1 MNPLSSTQSFLRIS
15 LAVGLALGLATL
27 SGCGIGNGAP
37 ATGFDTTIGH
47 IQGTLH
53 GGPNPINGAK
63 VALYATGDSTGAST
77 GYGVGTSLVSTT
89 TDANGNFNFS
99 SSGSYTCPAN
109 QYAYIVATGGKTG
122 SNNANPNS
130 VLMAAIG
137 PCTSVSSS
145 TFVIVNE
152 LTTVAAGYALSNFMN
167 VTGDA
172 VNGYVIGIGAPA
184 TNNASAGCVNNAYYG
199 TGTCPTTS
207 AAGLAHAFANATALA
222 NSGGG
227 SVNATTA
234 SGALVPVQEI
244 NTLGNILQACVNSN
258 GGGTDLTSGAP
269 TTTTSTAGHT
279 TNDGTP
285 CGKLFSYTSYTL
297 DGTPGGTL
305 NAPGN
310 TLSAI
315 QNLAK
320 RPSGS
325 ATLFDAN
332 CSSGGT
338 GTTPAAT
345 CIFNLGTPVGI
356 YQTSMT
362 AAPPDWMLGISYPSG
377 SFSTASNGA
386 TCIGSPT
393 TNGTLY
399 PYGIATDINDN
410 ITILNEDGS
419 AGGCFNL
426 LTATF
431 DGVSIGGNGF
441 DTLTDFPL
449 NVALDSFGH
458 AIVPLKGSS
467 ENGIYVY
474 AAGASDSNIT
484 LATSIAGA
492 AGTTVTGTPQY
503 VAVDG
508 NDNIFVSSRNNVSNS
523 GYLTTATKSHTSPT
537 YNTPVATGGTSSTN
551 QVALDNKNAAVI
563 ITSSGS
569 GTGRLWGI
577 APGGT
582 AIATNTASTIGGS
595 TSSAALGLDTS
606 GNGYVVI
613 SDSNS
618 APTKTVVEKFS
629 YTATGGVF
637 TFTSQTP
644 GIATPTY
651 TFPATTYGPTTG
663 VMDGNNVLWFADR
676 LNPGTSGA
684 TATSGHVTG
693 YDTVNLFGTNN
704 YMGCK
709 FLNSTSTVCGSTDP
723 VKASS
728 TPYLLYQTRG
738 MAIDAAGDIWVANA
752 AQGQINE
759 IIGLAAPTWPQFIH
773 NGTSNKP

>member
-551 QVALDNKNAAVI
+551 QVAL
-563 ITSSGS
+563 
-569 GTGRLWGI
+569 
-577 APGGT
+577 
-582 AIATNTASTIGGS
+582 
-595 TSSAALGLDTS
+595 
-606 GNGYVVI
+606 
-613 SDSNS
+613 
-618 APTKTVVEKFS
+618 
-629 YTATGGVF
+629 
-637 TFTSQTP
+637 
-644 GIATPTY
+644 
-651 TFPATTYGPTTG
+651 
-663 VMDGNNVLWFADR
+663 
-676 LNPGTSGA
+676 
-684 TATSGHVTG
+684 
-693 YDTVNLFGTNN
+693 
-704 YMGCK
+704 
-709 FLNSTSTVCGSTDP
+709 
-723 VKASS
+723 
-728 TPYLLYQTRG
+728 
-738 MAIDAAGDIWVANA
+738 
-752 AQGQINE
+752 
-759 IIGLAAPTWPQFIH
+759 
-773 NGTSNKP
+773 